1 MFPGPIVLVEN
12 RHTALE
18 AAGLARPVT
27 LLSPVDAAATLGP
40 LWWRALIADARA
52 HATAPLADI
61 LDCGAAPGHAMA
73 ALRCGC
79 LALILAPGPASSRV
93 AGAAA
98 TMGAVIL
105 DQRPPAMTFLDWR
118 RG

>member
-1 MFPGPIVLVEN
+1 MFPGSIVLVEN

-18 AAGLARPVT
+18 AASLARPVT

-40 LWWRALIADARA
+40 LWWHALITDARA
-52 HATAPLADI
+52 RATAPLADI

-79 LALILAPGPASSRV
+79 MALILAPGPASARV
-93 AGAAA
+93 AGTAHAL
-98 TMGAVIL
+98 GAVIL
-105 DQRPPAMTFLDWR
+105 DQRPPAMTILDWR